1 MKEFINLIGLE
12 KMHKKII
19 ISPFLASISI
29 ILISSACTSLDPL
42 RNDSAELSKDDSPSF
57 IVSNSDEN
65 LDQNYQNCLVKAN
78 EETQL
83 VNGTSKGVGG
93 TVLVSGAAA
102 IGTGLAGA
110 VSAVPVAVALVVAG
124 ASTMKAGDTYKQYKG
139 AKVVQ
144 DCLEEKGYKIIL
156 IKSDDE

>member
-1 MKEFINLIGLE
+1 MIQEGIYIKG
-12 KMHKKII
+12 
-19 ISPFLASISI
+19 I
-29 ILISSACTSLDPL
+29 ILRLIFYTAITLTFSACSTLDPL
-42 RNDSAELSKDDSPSF
+42 KNDSAKLTEDDGPSF

-65 LDQNYQNCLVKAN
+65 LDENYQNCLVKAN
-78 EETQL
+78 EDTQL
-83 VNGTSKGVGG
+83 VDGASKGVGG

-139 AKVVQ
+139 EAVVQ
-144 DCLEEKGYKIIL
+144 DCLEEKGYKVVL
-156 IKSDDE
+156 IESDDE